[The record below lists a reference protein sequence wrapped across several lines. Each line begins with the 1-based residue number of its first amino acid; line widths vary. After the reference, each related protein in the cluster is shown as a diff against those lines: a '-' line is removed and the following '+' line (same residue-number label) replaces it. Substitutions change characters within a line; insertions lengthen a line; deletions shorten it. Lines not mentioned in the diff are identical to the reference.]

1 MLLARIICSDPGCY
15 EENEVPIE
23 NLDELDGFTCECGH
37 GFVVATVSELAE
49 QAGEVVSIAARRWRE
64 GSARRAA

>member
-1 MLLARIICSDPGCY
+1 MLLARISCSDPGCY
-15 EENEVPIE
+15 EEIEVPIE

-37 GFVVATVSELAE
+37 GFVVAAVSALAE
-49 QAGEVVSIAARRWRE
+49 QAGEVVSIAARTRRE

>member
-15 EENEVPIE
+15 EEIEVPIE

-49 QAGEVVSIAARRWRE
+49 QAGEFVSIAARTRRE

>member
-1 MLLARIICSDPGCY
+1 MFLARIICSDPGCY
-15 EENEVPIE
+15 EEIEVPIE
-23 NLDELDGFTCECGH
+23 NLDELEGFTCECGH

-49 QAGEVVSIAARRWRE
+49 QAGEVVSIAGRTRRE